1 MALDSGAQA
10 WMVDLPRL
18 RWTLDSLRSGLGNV
32 PSLSAEVDP
41 AALLHDTAA
50 LAQCVRAVLDKVDH
64 GELTHRLAASRL
76 ATEYRD
82 PERYRRLDATL
93 RDLHAASQRRILG
106 ALGEARSRTAI
117 RLLGSPIPDFLS
129 VLGRADEENSHTDIL
144 RWLLDPS
151 EAPAVAKATL
161 LGLARRFDQPEVWGD
176 KLQGAIASGTVSV
189 RREFVYGREW
199 ESTDALDRIDLVISG
214 PGFVIAVETK
224 LWSAEH
230 NEQTVS
236 YWEWLQAVPGLR
248 AGIFLTPTGDSASCV
263 DFKPVSFM
271 ELLALLLDAP
281 ARGEVSQPEELVLAS
296 YLKTLGK
303 TALKAELRILERE
316 GR

>member
-1 MALDSGAQA
+1 
-10 WMVDLPRL
+10 MVDLPRL
-18 RWTLDSLRSGLGNV
+18 RETLDSLRGSLGDL

-64 GELTHRLAASRL
+64 GEMNRRLAASRL

-82 PERYRRLDATL
+82 PEGYKRLDATL
-93 RDLHAASQRRILG
+93 RDLHAASQRRVLG
-106 ALGEARSRTAI
+106 ALGEERSRTAV
-117 RLLGSPIPDFLS
+117 RLLSSAIPDFLS
-129 VLGRADEENSHTDIL
+129 VLGRADEENSHSDIL
-144 RWLLDPS
+144 RWLLDPA
-151 EAPAVAKATL
+151 EAPSVARAAL
-161 LGLARRFDQPEVWGD
+161 LGMARRFDDPEVWND
-176 KLQGAIASGTVSV
+176 KLQGAIASGTLSV

-199 ESTDALDRIDLVISG
+199 QNSDALDRIDLLISG

-224 LWSAEH
+224 LWSTEH

-236 YWEWLQAVPGLR
+236 YWEWLQTVPGLR
-248 AGIFLTPTGDSASCV
+248 TGVFLTPTGDSASCP

-271 ELLALLLDAP
+271 DLLALLLEAP
-281 ARGEVSQPEELVLAS
+281 TRGEASQPEELVLAS
-296 YLKTLGK
+296 YLKTLSK
-303 TALKAELRILERE
+303 SALRAELRILERE